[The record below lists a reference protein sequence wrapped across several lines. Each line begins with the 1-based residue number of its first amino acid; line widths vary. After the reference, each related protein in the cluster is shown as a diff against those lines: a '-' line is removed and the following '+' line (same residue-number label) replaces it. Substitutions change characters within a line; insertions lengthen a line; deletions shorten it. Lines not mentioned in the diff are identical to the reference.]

1 MLSELLHQ
9 NTSQQFHLV
18 KLEVEEG
25 AEEESRRA
33 AQEVSSRAAAK
44 RSGSFAHLPAAAPV
58 LTPSLQLESTMS
70 LGGLITFRWK
80 FHLHSY
86 GGPLEQCAF
95 LRSQMYLPL
104 HEMIKFLS
112 YQVAAEKQ
120 KNQKLLASMQSSGSH
135 PGGGAAGAAS
145 SAAAHHQHHPA
156 AGGRGAR
163 DTSLSLPLDSLSTAD
178 REAQAQRAAAGLVS
192 DSGAGGGAPLNYDH
206 FAQEFSFGQVG
217 NLYVS
222 ALNRLSGEDAS
233 FPGGGGGGASQ
244 SFDPFQASQQQP
256 MEASMD
262 YDGGSDAAPAAA
274 RDRKPTAAARRS
286 VKRDRSPSPGPAAAA
301 ASSSRAAVG
310 IDRAYERDPDMDMK
324 YADDGYSPS
333 LAIPSASHDP
343 GSSSSFRPD
352 ASLQSSLDIGG
363 TVDEETGVY
372 RESEQERARREMLQ
386 KQLEAAKKKKKVS
399 RSDRCSDAAMLLAWH
414 WDCLLTCSHSRFCLL
429 RLCCRRKPSSR
440 SRSCSSS

>member
-1 MLSELLHQ
+1 MLSELLHK
-9 NTSQQFHLV
+9 NSSQQFHLV
-18 KLEVEEG
+18 RLEVDEG

-33 AQEVSSRAAAK
+33 AQELSSRAAAK
-44 RSGSFAHLPAAAPV
+44 RSGSFAHIPAAAPV

-104 HEMIKFLS
+104 HEMIKYLS

-120 KNQKLLASMQSSGSH
+120 KNEKLIASMQSGSH
-135 PGGGAAGAAS
+135 PSGAAATS
-145 SAAAHHQHHPA
+145 THHHA
-156 AGGRGAR
+156 AGGRAPR
-163 DTSLSLPLDSLSTAD
+163 DTSLSLDLPSLSTAD
-178 REAQAQRAAAGLVS
+178 REAQAHRAAAGIS
-192 DSGAGGGAPLNYDH
+192 TAPLGDYDH

-233 FPGGGGGGASQ
+233 FPGAVSQ
-244 SFDPFQASQQQP
+244 SFDPFPASQP
-256 MEASMD
+256 PADSMD
-262 YDGGSDAAPAAA
+262 YDGGSDAAAP
-274 RDRKPTAAARRS
+274 RDRKPTAAGRRG
-286 VKRDRSPSPGPAAAA
+286 VKRDRSPSPAPGAAASSAAAAA
-301 ASSSRAAVG
+301 ASARAPG
-310 IDRAYERDPDMDMK
+310 IDRAYERDLDMDYK
-324 YADDGYSPS
+324 YNDDDQRYPAS

-343 GSSSSFRPD
+343 GAGSSFPQH

-372 RESEQERARREMLQ
+372 RESEQERARREMLA
-386 KQLEAAKKKKKVS
+386 KQLESAKKKKKKKAFV
-399 RSDRCSDAAMLLAWH
+399 
-414 WDCLLTCSHSRFCLL
+414 
-429 RLCCRRKPSSR
+429 
-440 SRSCSSS
+440 